1 MIISKSIRKRGLALF
16 LAFMMCLST
25 LPATALAANTAETCG
40 CGSPVMYEAYSDCHY
55 ALCAAAKCPYS
66 VKSSHSYT
74 DGACI
79 CGAAAPGSTA
89 DTGDSSKPCKHEY
102 KDGIC
107 GWCGEPDPNAPAVH
121 VCQKFDESD
130 HCTECRALNPKH
142 KHVWDNNKCICGE
155 QHEHVWQY
163 KTYSGHPD
171 RFWHTKYCS
180 CGMTDEEECETKKV
194 FEEGLNKTKCILCG
208 YWEPVE
214 EKNPH
219 VHDYVYTWTGTK
231 HTGICKGEDDLS
243 CTAKTIISDCVFDRK
258 GSDPDRD
265 YCICGNSKSN
275 VVEIGPGGGS
285 ECPDGQH
292 EYYGTAV
299 SNQAGA
305 HTLTCIKCGHNET
318 EGCKYELYYANG
330 NTVTAQYCPV
340 CHFTLET
347 VPTDV
352 CTNATEGHR
361 FAETGK
367 VVSDDGRV
375 VFTLF
380 KCSNCGIT
388 IQDVCETSPTVTVDY
403 VYEDGS
409 TASPSVTRATIKG
422 QAYSI
427 TSPGIKGYTPD
438 QEVVEGVGTGED
450 HTVKVI
456 YRADL
461 VQPAEYTLTIQ
472 YEVEGGEE
480 LYGRYEA
487 KLKAGELYEVT
498 SPTDIE
504 GYTPETGTVKGTM
517 PDGDTN
523 ITVKYSLTSYTWTIR
538 YVDEENKAI
547 PGSTPE
553 IIAFNLETIKT
564 LKAHHV
570 PLFDGYTTST
580 VIVEPPSGKLGNK
593 EDVVVYRKDPVK
605 PVETPF
611 TVTFVDGYDNRI
623 IETLNNVTALPEQG
637 AYPAAPGHNGYRFD
651 YWSAPVKDEDG
662 NYTITARYVRQITVT
677 WIDADGQLI
686 KRITIDVN
694 SGYSSQYPANRD
706 QDGHWGSPVTDANG
720 NITIQ
725 WVLGHPATRTV
736 TWLSGF
742 GTNRVLHNDEI
753 PWDTTD
759 VPARLY
765 PRDPY
770 RSGYT
775 FRSWGT
781 PVIGEDGNITIT
793 ARWRAIPDGDD
804 DDDRPTGGSTG
815 GGTTTIPDTQTPLD
829 PGTTIIDQEVPL
841 AGAVGLNDAD
851 HFAYV
856 IGYEDGT
863 VRPLNNISRAEVATI
878 FFRLMTD
885 DYRQANWSTV
895 NSFSDVK
902 EGDWYNN
909 AISTCARAGALKGRG
924 DGSVFDPNANITR
937 AEFAVIAARFLDSS
951 YVDDG
956 KGDFADTADHWAAK
970 EIRLAA
976 KAGWVN
982 GNGNTFNPD
991 AYITRAEVMTIV
1003 NRMLDRTPDKD
1014 HMLPDMK
1021 KWTDNPEDAWYYEA
1035 VQEATNEHDYT
1046 RDETAVESWTLVKE
1060 HRDWAAL
1067 ELGWAAN
1074 GGAAAPQGETETQ
1087 GLPDGI

>member
-25 LPATALAANTAETCG
+25 LPAAALAANTAETCG

-102 KDGIC
+102 KGGIC

-487 KLKAGELYEVT
+487 KLKAGELY
-498 SPTDIE
+498 
-504 GYTPETGTVKGTM
+504 
-517 PDGDTN
+517 
-523 ITVKYSLTSYTWTIR
+523 
-538 YVDEENKAI
+538 
-547 PGSTPE
+547 
-553 IIAFNLETIKT
+553 
-564 LKAHHV
+564 
-570 PLFDGYTTST
+570 
-580 VIVEPPSGKLGNK
+580 
-593 EDVVVYRKDPVK
+593 
-605 PVETPF
+605 
-611 TVTFVDGYDNRI
+611 
-623 IETLNNVTALPEQG
+623 
-637 AYPAAPGHNGYRFD
+637 
-651 YWSAPVKDEDG
+651 
-662 NYTITARYVRQITVT
+662 
-677 WIDADGQLI
+677 
-686 KRITIDVN
+686 
-694 SGYSSQYPANRD
+694 
-706 QDGHWGSPVTDANG
+706 
-720 NITIQ
+720 
-725 WVLGHPATRTV
+725 
-736 TWLSGF
+736 
-742 GTNRVLHNDEI
+742 
-753 PWDTTD
+753 
-759 VPARLY
+759 
-765 PRDPY
+765 
-770 RSGYT
+770 
-775 FRSWGT
+775 
-781 PVIGEDGNITIT
+781 
-793 ARWRAIPDGDD
+793 
-804 DDDRPTGGSTG
+804 
-815 GGTTTIPDTQTPLD
+815 
-829 PGTTIIDQEVPL
+829 
-841 AGAVGLNDAD
+841 
-851 HFAYV
+851 
-856 IGYEDGT
+856 
-863 VRPLNNISRAEVATI
+863 
-878 FFRLMTD
+878 
-885 DYRQANWSTV
+885 
-895 NSFSDVK
+895 
-902 EGDWYNN
+902 
-909 AISTCARAGALKGRG
+909 
-924 DGSVFDPNANITR
+924 
-937 AEFAVIAARFLDSS
+937 
-951 YVDDG
+951 
-956 KGDFADTADHWAAK
+956 
-970 EIRLAA
+970 
-976 KAGWVN
+976 
-982 GNGNTFNPD
+982 
-991 AYITRAEVMTIV
+991 
-1003 NRMLDRTPDKD
+1003 
-1014 HMLPDMK
+1014 
-1021 KWTDNPEDAWYYEA
+1021 
-1035 VQEATNEHDYT
+1035 
-1046 RDETAVESWTLVKE
+1046 
-1060 HRDWAAL
+1060 
-1067 ELGWAAN
+1067 
-1074 GGAAAPQGETETQ
+1074 
-1087 GLPDGI
+1087 

>member
-25 LPATALAANTAETCG
+25 LPAAALAANTAETCG

-292 EYYGTAV
+292 EYYSTAV

-480 LYGRYEA
+480 LYGRYVA

-553 IIAFNLETIKT
+553 IIEFNLETIKT

-570 PLFDGYTTST
+570 PSFDGYATST
-580 VIVEPPSGKLGNK
+580 VTVEPPSGKLGNK

-637 AYPAAPGHNGYRFD
+637 AYPAAPGHEGYRFD

-725 WVLGHPATRTV
+725 WVLGHPATRTI
-736 TWLSGF
+736 TWLSGY

-804 DDDRPTGGSTG
+804 DDDRPTGGNTG
-815 GGTTTIPDTQTPLD
+815 GGTATIPDTQTPLD

-895 NSFSDVK
+895 NSFTDVK